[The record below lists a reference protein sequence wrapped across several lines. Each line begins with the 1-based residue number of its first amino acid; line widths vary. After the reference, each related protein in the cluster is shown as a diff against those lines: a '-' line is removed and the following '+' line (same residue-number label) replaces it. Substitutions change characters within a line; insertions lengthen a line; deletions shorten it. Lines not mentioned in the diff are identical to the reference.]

1 MLARVSTEQK
11 DSSQIENLFGTM
23 SKIFKNPK
31 KDHDNYWIKQYL

>member
-31 KDHDNYWIKQYL
+31 KDNI